1 MDIIYSGSFC
11 FGMGLYMVLQT
22 EFLADVS
29 LLPVAFLLLA
39 ALFLGIT
46 IKKEKYFLLHNLF
59 LLCFFLLLG
68 VTSGLRT
75 EPCAAERLQQYFNRE
90 VILQGHIETLN
101 FKEQNGYVSCIFQ
114 CTQMQCGGESKYFDG
129 RIRLGFPKEEILGSK
144 QNPVQ
149 KEKLFTQALAVQGTL
164 KQLRDFR
171 NPGSFQGEL
180 YNRIHNIGGRLYK
193 ARLIAAKQPAESLPD
208 ARNIFAKYG
217 LCLDWSYWQQKLSL
231 TNWRLR
237 QILQQ
242 KLGDEHGALLSSMLL
257 GGSNALAEETRE
269 IFTANGLSHLLSV
282 SGTHLLL
289 LAGFLSVVFG
299 KIAPT
304 KRKPLVTLCLCLYA
318 LLCGLKPP
326 VLRAL
331 MMSTVFLYGGSGG
344 RRGSML
350 CLTAL
355 MLLTVKPLWLL
366 DISFQLSFGAAAGLI
381 WLFPACQRLC
391 PQWLPQPLTECIAVT
406 LAAQLATLPLLAV
419 NFHQV
424 SLISLISNLVLT
436 PILEVIALAAILGL
450 AFCVCGKLFAGLA
463 LFTTV
468 SDFLSDMCFGSS
480 QFLLAQVLVQG
491 KFLGSL
497 PYSSIVIGSVPLFCV
512 LLYYLGLGIGAD
524 VACLQFLRNWER
536 KAFLCFIV
544 AIIFATQIWAQLS
557 AQPLTAYFLDVG
569 QGDCVVLVTPKRQ
582 VMVYDT
588 GGLAG
593 LDTGKRLAAP
603 FLRSL
608 GKNKIDLL
616 FLSHYDY
623 DHVGGAVGLLQ
634 QVEVQELVLPQETP
648 DENNLPLAKNIM
660 QTAQSRGTKIIV
672 AEQGK
677 VLQPDET
684 TSLNLL
690 VPAGFEQNNPQALS
704 GNDASTI
711 LLLQNIY
718 GSILLTGDL
727 GSDKEAL
734 LDVGKITVFK
744 AAHHGSK
751 NSNSA
756 ELLQAIQPQIA
767 VISCGADNRYGHPH
781 AEALARLHNVGSKVV
796 RTDVHGCV
804 KIELGEKL
812 RCFAYAQ
819 NGWQELQV
827 DN

>member
-1 MDIIYSGSFC
+1 MNIIYGGSLC
-11 FGMGLYMVLQT
+11 FAVGLYFVLQT
-22 EFLADVS
+22 AFLADLS
-29 LLPVAFLLLA
+29 PVLALALLLA
-39 ALFLGIT
+39 ALFLGVALQR
-46 IKKEKYFLLHNLF
+46 EKFLLLHNLF

-68 VTSGLRT
+68 VVSGLRV
-75 EPCAAERLQQYFNRE
+75 EPSAAQRLQPYFE
-90 VILQGHIETLN
+90 KEIILQGRLEPLN
-101 FKEQNGYVSCIFQ
+101 FKEQNGSISCILQ
-114 CTQMQCGGESKYFDG
+114 CSQLQVGSKVKSFDG
-129 RIRLGFPKEEILGSK
+129 RIRLSLKKEELFGSR
-144 QNPVQ
+144 QNAAQ
-149 KEKLFTQALAVQGTL
+149 EIFSRELAVQGTL
-164 KQLRDFR
+164 KRLRDFR

-180 YNRIHNIGGRLYK
+180 YNRLHNLGGRLYK
-193 ARLIAAKQPAESLPD
+193 ARIITLTKQPAQFAQE
-208 ARNIFAKYG
+208 NIFAQG
-217 LCLDWSYWQQKLSL
+217 SVWLDWEQWQQSL
-231 TNWRLR
+231 TIANWRLR

-257 GGSNALAEETRE
+257 GGSNALAEATRE

-366 DISFQLSFGAAAGLI
+366 DISFQLSFGAAVGLI
-381 WLFPACQRLC
+381 WLLPACQKLC
-391 PQWLPQPLTECIAVT
+391 PKWLPQPLTECIAVT

-524 VACLQFLRNWER
+524 VACLQFLKNWER
-536 KAFLCFIV
+536 KAFLFCIV
-544 AIIFATQIWAQLS
+544 AIIFATQIWAQFSL
-557 AQPLTAYFLDVG
+557 QPLAVYFLDVG
-569 QGDCVVLVTPKRQ
+569 QGDCVVLLTPKRQ
-582 VMVYDT
+582 VLVYDT
-588 GGLAG
+588 GGLQG
-593 LDTGKRLAAP
+593 LDTGKHIVVP

-608 GKNKIDLL
+608 GKNKIDML

-623 DHVGGAVGLLQ
+623 DHVGGAAGLLQ
-634 QVEVQELVLPQETP
+634 QIKVQKLVLPQEVLS
-648 DENNLPLAKNIM
+648 ENNLPLAANIM

-677 VLQPDET
+677 VWQPDET

-734 LDVGKITVFK
+734 LDIGKITVFK

>member
-75 EPCAAERLQQYFNRE
+75 EPCAAERLQPYFE
-90 VILQGHIETLN
+90 KEIIFQGRLEPLN
-101 FKEQNGYVSCIFQ
+101 FKEQNGSISCILQ
-114 CTQMQCGGESKYFDG
+114 CSQLQVGSKVKSFDG
-129 RIRLGFPKEEILGSK
+129 RIRLSLKKEELFGSR
-144 QNPVQ
+144 QNAAQ
-149 KEKLFTQALAVQGTL
+149 EIFSRELAVQGTL
-164 KQLRDFR
+164 KRLRDFR

-180 YNRIHNIGGRLYK
+180 YNRLHNLGGRLYK
-193 ARLIAAKQPAESLPD
+193 ARIITLTKQPAQFAQE
-208 ARNIFAKYG
+208 NIFAQG
-217 LCLDWSYWQQKLSL
+217 SVWLDWEQWQQSL
-231 TNWRLR
+231 TIANWRLR

-289 LAGFLSVVFG
+289 LAGFLMAVVS

-304 KRKPLVTLCLCLYA
+304 KRKLLVTLCLCLYA

-677 VLQPDET
+677 VWQPDET

>member
-68 VTSGLRT
+68 VTSGLRV
-75 EPCAAERLQQYFNRE
+75 EPSAAQRLQPYFE
-90 VILQGHIETLN
+90 KEIILQGRLEPLN
-101 FKEQNGYVSCIFQ
+101 FKEQNGSISCILQ
-114 CTQMQCGGESKYFDG
+114 CSQLQVGSKVKSFDG
-129 RIRLGFPKEEILGSK
+129 RIRLSLKKEELFGSR
-144 QNPVQ
+144 QNAAQ
-149 KEKLFTQALAVQGTL
+149 EIFSRELAVQGTL
-164 KQLRDFR
+164 KRLRDFR

-180 YNRIHNIGGRLYK
+180 YNRLHNLGGRLYK
-193 ARLIAAKQPAESLPD
+193 ARIITLTKQPAQFAQE
-208 ARNIFAKYG
+208 NIFAQG
-217 LCLDWSYWQQKLSL
+217 SVWLDWEQWQQSL
-231 TNWRLR
+231 TIANWRLR

-289 LAGFLSVVFG
+289 LAGFLMAVVS

-304 KRKPLVTLCLCLYA
+304 KRKLLVTLCLCLYA

-569 QGDCVVLVTPKRQ
+569 QGDCVVLATPKRQ

-660 QTAQSRGTKIIV
+660 QTAQSRGTKIIM

-677 VLQPDET
+677 VWQPDET

-734 LDVGKITVFK
+734 LDVGKVTVFK
-744 AAHHGSK
+744 AGHHGSK

-756 ELLQAIQPQIA
+756 ELLQEIQPQIT

-781 AEALARLHNVGSKVV
+781 TEALARLQNAGSKIL
-796 RTDVHGCV
+796 RTDVQGCV

>member
-29 LLPVAFLLLA
+29 LLSVAFLLLA

-68 VTSGLRT
+68 VTSGLRV
-75 EPCAAERLQQYFNRE
+75 EPSAAQRLQPYFE
-90 VILQGHIETLN
+90 KEIILQGRLEPLN
-101 FKEQNGYVSCIFQ
+101 FKEQNGSISCILQ
-114 CTQMQCGGESKYFDG
+114 CSQLQVGSKVKSFDG
-129 RIRLGFPKEEILGSK
+129 RIRLSLKKEELFGSR
-144 QNPVQ
+144 QNAAQ
-149 KEKLFTQALAVQGTL
+149 EIFSRELAVQGTL
-164 KQLRDFR
+164 KRLRDFR

-180 YNRIHNIGGRLYK
+180 YNRLHNLGGRLYK
-193 ARLIAAKQPAESLPD
+193 ARIITLTKQPAQFAQE
-208 ARNIFAKYG
+208 NIFAQG
-217 LCLDWSYWQQKLSL
+217 SVWLDWEQWQQSL
-231 TNWRLR
+231 TIANWRLR

-289 LAGFLSVVFG
+289 LAGFLMAVVS

-304 KRKPLVTLCLCLYA
+304 KRKLLVTLCLCLYA

-391 PQWLPQPLTECIAVT
+391 PQWLPKPLTECIAVT

-634 QVEVQELVLPQETP
+634 QVEVQELVLPQETT

-677 VLQPDET
+677 VWQPDET

-756 ELLQAIQPQIA
+756 ELLQEIQPQIT

-781 AEALARLHNVGSKVV
+781 TEALARLQNAGSKIL
-796 RTDVHGCV
+796 RTDVQGCV

>member
-68 VTSGLRT
+68 VTSGLRV
-75 EPCAAERLQQYFNRE
+75 EPSAAQRLQPYFE
-90 VILQGHIETLN
+90 KEIILQGRLEPLN
-101 FKEQNGYVSCIFQ
+101 FKEQNGSISCILQ
-114 CTQMQCGGESKYFDG
+114 CSQLQVGSKVKSFDG
-129 RIRLGFPKEEILGSK
+129 RIRLSLKKEELFGSR
-144 QNPVQ
+144 QNAAQ
-149 KEKLFTQALAVQGTL
+149 EIFSRELAVQGTL
-164 KQLRDFR
+164 KRLRDFR

-180 YNRIHNIGGRLYK
+180 YNRLHNLGGRLYK
-193 ARLIAAKQPAESLPD
+193 ARIITLTKQPAQFAQE
-208 ARNIFAKYG
+208 NIFAQG
-217 LCLDWSYWQQKLSL
+217 SVWLDWEQWQQSL
-231 TNWRLR
+231 TIANWRLR

-289 LAGFLSVVFG
+289 LAGFLMAVVS

-304 KRKPLVTLCLCLYA
+304 KRKLLVTLCLCLYA

-677 VLQPDET
+677 VWQPDET